1 MLHFIDFEVF
11 RYDWLCVIQDP
22 IREAETVIVNDPYKL
37 RAYYDK
43 YKSEIFIGYN
53 IRDYDSWIFKVILC
67 GFNPWDMNDWIVN
80 KHYKG
85 YSFSSELNKFP
96 LIIYDILQLNTS
108 LKQLEAFQ
116 GHSIYESDVDFK
128 LRRELTEDEIQETI
142 KYCRNDV
149 DETRELFLQL
159 KADFDVQMELIR
171 EFELPL
177 RYISLT
183 QTQLTAEIL
192 QAYKVDHGDD
202 FNITFQPYLGKI
214 VKYKSV
220 VDWFKSFKTD
230 RHLSDSE
237 KKDIYTQG
245 IDVTI
250 AGCPHRFGWGGSHGA
265 LLKYSGKGIYLHV
278 DVHQYYPSLVIAN
291 DYFPRSVSKEGKRRY
306 AMMKDESVR
315 LKKFPE
321 LKNKRAGY
329 KMCNNK
335 MTGGMKDK
343 YSKLYDP
350 MNNNNICVG
359 GQLAILL
366 LIEML
371 EPYCQLIQTNTDGL
385 IIKLYSIDDYET
397 IDDVCWE
404 WEKLTGVS
412 LGFDS
417 IITEIY
423 QKDVNNYLFINEDGE
438 IERKGAYVKGLS
450 ALDND
455 LPIIN
460 KCLVDYMVNKIP
472 PEVTVNSCDELVMF
486 QKIVKLSGAYNH
498 VEHNKKEYTNK
509 CYRVFASTDRKD
521 GIIYKC
527 RNGKR
532 DKFANTPERCFIE
545 NGDIRGKN
553 VPDKLDRHYYVE
565 LAKDRLLQFGL
576 DEFKSQLEFKF

>member
-1 MLHFIDFEVF
+1 M
-11 RYDWLCVIQDP
+11 
-22 IREAETVIVNDPYKL
+22 RETETVIVNDSRKL

-43 YKSEIFIGYN
+43 YKGETFVGYN
-53 IRDYDSWIFKVILC
+53 IREYDKYIFQAILC
-67 GFNPWDMNDWIVN
+67 GFDPWLMNEHIVV

-85 YSFSSELNKFP
+85 YTFSSDLNRFP
-96 LIIYDILQLNTS
+96 LITYDLLQLNTS

-128 LRRELTEDEIQETI
+128 LMRPLTEEEIQETI
-142 KYCRNDV
+142 KYCTNDV

-177 RYISLT
+177 KCISMT

-192 QAYKVDHGDD
+192 QATKVDYGDD
-202 FNITFQPYLGKI
+202 FNITFQPYLDNIK
-214 VKYKSV
+214 KYKHV

-230 RHLSDSE
+230 KRLVDWQ
-237 KKDIYTQG
+237 KKEIYSQCL
-245 IDVTI
+245 DVII

-278 DVHQYYPSLVIAN
+278 DVHQYYPSLVIEN
-291 DYFPRSVSKEGKRRY
+291 DYFPRSVTKEGKRRY
-306 AMMKDESVR
+306 AMMKEESVR

-329 KMCNNK
+329 KLCNNK

-350 MNNNNICVG
+350 CNNNNICVG

-371 EPYCQLIQTNTDGL
+371 EPYSQIIQTNTDGL
-385 IIKLYSIDDYET
+385 IIRLDSLEDYET

-412 LGFDS
+412 LGFDP

-438 IERKGAYVKGLS
+438 IERKGGYVKSLS

-455 LPIIN
+455 LPIVN
-460 KCLVDYMVNKIP
+460 KALVDYMTKKIP
-472 PEVTVNSCDELVMF
+472 PEVTINSCDELVMF
-486 QKIVKLSGAYNH
+486 QKIIKLSGKYEY
-498 VEHNKKEYTNK
+498 VEHNRIKYTNK
-509 CYRVFASTDRKD
+509 CYRVFASNDRRD
-521 GIIYKC
+521 GSIYAC

-532 DKFANTPERCFIE
+532 SKYANTPERCFID
-545 NGDIRGKN
+545 NSNITGKT
-553 VPDKLDRHYYVE
+553 VPDKLDRQYYVD
-565 LAKDRLLQFGL
+565 LAKDRLIQFGL